1 MLFSAYGHWPKQN
14 RIHRKGQGGFSYRQ
28 TDCPVSCICHFAD
41 SGFQFAKTTLSDGLY
56 LTAFLDVVH
65 I

>member
-1 MLFSAYGHWPKQN
+1 M
-14 RIHRKGQGGFSYRQ
+14 Q